1 MLKSCFNGFKAA
13 SSIALNCFQTS
24 FFMLNFSCSCN
35 LKYFQLELHSCV
47 RYEII
52 FITRILAKYFKCM
65 IITSKLLI
73 DRQKIVICVKLIGVQ
88 SIQNIKI
95 KTKISS
101 NFIEF
106 NQIYQISSLD
116 FVPYVSNKFS
126 NDQTLKLTLSLIAC
140 HI

>member
-24 FFMLNFSCSCN
+24 FFMFNFSCSCN

-106 NQIYQISSLD
+106 NQKLD
-116 FVPYVSNKFS
+116 FKSGFRSICFKK
-126 NDQTLKLTLSLIAC
+126 DQQLPDFNPIWDGVEN
-140 HI
+140 IR